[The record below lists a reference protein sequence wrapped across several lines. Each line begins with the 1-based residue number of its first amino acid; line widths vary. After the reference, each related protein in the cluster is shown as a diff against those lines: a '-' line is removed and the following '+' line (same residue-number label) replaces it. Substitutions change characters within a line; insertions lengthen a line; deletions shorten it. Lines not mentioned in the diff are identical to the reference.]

1 MKKREF
7 LAKLRKKLSVLEES
21 EVDDIIKEYGGY
33 IDEKI
38 ESGVAEEEA
47 VSSFGSIDE
56 LSAELLSAYK
66 VKVKE
71 EKEDPIGNFAS
82 KVLQTIDKLIDTL
95 SKKTPKEIIRF
106 VIEILILIA
115 IIGLFHI
122 PVAMLVSL
130 GKDVF
135 YILSSPLNRIFFT
148 IWRFVLEFAYFVL
161 AIIVFIRI
169 FDTRYL
175 KNVEVKKEKKVLTPK
190 NAERK
195 SKEIVEV
202 KQSKGAISTISEFI
216 VKICVF
222 FLKFMAICILF
233 CISFY
238 LIGMAIVLVL
248 CI

>member
-175 KNVEVKKEKKVLTPK
+175 KNCLLYTSDAADEL
-190 NAERK
+190 
-195 SKEIVEV
+195 
-202 KQSKGAISTISEFI
+202 
-216 VKICVF
+216 
-222 FLKFMAICILF
+222 
-233 CISFY
+233 
-238 LIGMAIVLVL
+238 
-248 CI
+248 

>member
-106 VIEILILIA
+106 VIEI
-115 IIGLFHI
+115 
-122 PVAMLVSL
+122 
-130 GKDVF
+130 
-135 YILSSPLNRIFFT
+135 
-148 IWRFVLEFAYFVL
+148 
-161 AIIVFIRI
+161 
-169 FDTRYL
+169 
-175 KNVEVKKEKKVLTPK
+175 
-190 NAERK
+190 
-195 SKEIVEV
+195 
-202 KQSKGAISTISEFI
+202 
-216 VKICVF
+216 
-222 FLKFMAICILF
+222 
-233 CISFY
+233 
-238 LIGMAIVLVL
+238 
-248 CI
+248 